1 MSSMYQSVVE
11 AEEDEEGE
19 DLEED
24 GEGGDVGEN
33 LQSKRFQFKK
43 VHKQRRLAIHVITNN
58 RELGNEFMK
67 ESKGP

>member
-33 LQSKRFQFKK
+33 LQSKIFQLKK
-43 VHKQRRLAIHVITNN
+43 ST
-58 RELGNEFMK
+58 
-67 ESKGP
+67 SKKGY

>member
-1 MSSMYQSVVE
+1 MNSMYQSVVE

-43 VHKQRRLAIHVITNN
+43 VHKQKRLLIPAA
-58 RELGNEFMK
+58 
-67 ESKGP
+67 ESWEMIFFANVFV